1 MRNLKTVTTQDHILV
16 IIATDETEAEVTC
29 VTTEEGK
36 RVFPA
41 PFTSFNL
48 EGSFK
53 TFTTNST
60 GHWNFHRNGVTPI
73 MMFRIQDMESGTV
86 AETANS
92 LVISVMPKDRDYL
105 EKWKQSLLSEDQ
117 RDVALNANRDS
128 VVDVVESKNL
138 RKMSQNTFTE
148 LVETVD
154 DEVVFE

>member
-16 IIATDETEAEVTC
+16 IIATDESEAEVTC
-29 VTTEEGK
+29 TTTSGN
-36 RVFPA
+36 RVYPA

-60 GHWNFHRNGVTPI
+60 GHWNFHRNGKTPI

-86 AETANS
+86 AETANT

-105 EKWKQSLLSEDQ
+105 EKWHTSLLNEDQ
-117 RDVALNANRDS
+117 QETALDADRDS
-128 VVDVVESKNL
+128 VVDVVEAKNL
-138 RKMSQNTFTE
+138 RKMSQNTFVE
-148 LVETVD
+148 IVETV
-154 DEVVFE
+154 